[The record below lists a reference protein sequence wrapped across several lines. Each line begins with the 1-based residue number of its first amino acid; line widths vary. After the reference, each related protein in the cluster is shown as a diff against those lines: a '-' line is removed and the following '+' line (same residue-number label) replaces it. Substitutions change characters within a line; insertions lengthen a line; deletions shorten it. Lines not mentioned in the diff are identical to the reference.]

1 VCLSFVRNRRKITW
15 SAKKKYRE
23 NPRTEK
29 HLHSSHI
36 PDHAQVGMVDLYN
49 LYRNLTSFNK

>member
-1 VCLSFVRNRRKITW
+1 MECY
-15 SAKKKYRE
+15 KKYRE

-36 PDHAQVGMVDLYN
+36 PDHAQVGTTY
-49 LYRNLTSFNK
+49 TGI